1 MTKKLYFFKERYL
14 CRGLH
19 REISWD
25 DSPKKKRGGSTLAVA
40 PFSFI
45 VVAGRSASRLSSAS
59 PVPGASTAAAV
70 VPAFIEGRVEGV
82 EVPAVQMILHDSESF
97 AESLEMHDLSGAEK
111 FDGIV
116 DVRVVFDKAENVVV
130 SDPGFLFCSEVFHQ
144 VCDRVAGGLES
155 SRGERHAAGGLRPE
169 AGGVVHIVV
178 GEALF
183 LNLFHGEIPG
193 ELMHDGADHLDVV

>member
-1 MTKKLYFFKERYL
+1 MYGLNTNFCCCSIIKTPPIFDIYIVPNTGGIIYFFSALPLR
-14 CRGLH
+14 
-19 REISWD
+19 
-25 DSPKKKRGGSTLAVA
+25 
-40 PFSFI
+40 
-45 VVAGRSASRLSSAS
+45 AGDGVCKMPRLSPAS
-59 PVPGASTAAAV
+59 PVPGASIAAAV

-82 EVPAVQMILHDSESF
+82 EVPAVQMILHDSKSF
-97 AESLEMHDLSGAEK
+97 TESLEMHDLSGAEK

-169 AGGVVHIVV
+169 AGGVIHIVI
-178 GEALF
+178 GEALLF
-183 LNLFHGEIPG
+183 NLFHGKITG
-193 ELMHDGADHLDVV
+193 ELMNDGADHLNVV